1 MTARE
6 RRHPP
11 PHPPEKHPFL
21 PTLLQLQKKPKNCY
35 NPILVGKIFS
45 AVEPTIWHLGDS
57 PKYEWPIHGA
67 QWSRLAMALPPHPPT
82 TPPSRRRRHTQNN
95 IRRSSLGTLPLKST
109 KWGVGGGGVEELE
122 AVPET
127 LKELSLCEMQV
138 LGTSGSDFGDNGQII
153 QRFVRF
159 SGVGGSVQ

>member
-1 MTARE
+1 
-6 RRHPP
+6 
-11 PHPPEKHPFL
+11 
-21 PTLLQLQKKPKNCY
+21 
-35 NPILVGKIFS
+35 
-45 AVEPTIWHLGDS
+45 
-57 PKYEWPIHGA
+57 
-67 QWSRLAMALPPHPPT
+67 MALPLHPPTT
-82 TPPSRRRRHTQNN
+82 TPPSRCRRHTQNN

-109 KWGVGGGGVEELE
+109 KCGGGGVELE

-159 SGVGGSVQ
+159 SGGGGECTIAVPFQSTH

>member
-1 MTARE
+1 MESLGNGPPST
-6 RRHPP
+6 HPP
-11 PHPPEKHPFL
+11 PTTL
-21 PTLLQLQKKPKNCY
+21 P
-35 NPILVGKIFS
+35 S
-45 AVEPTIWHLGDS
+45 
-57 PKYEWPIHGA
+57 
-67 QWSRLAMALPPHPPT
+67 
-82 TPPSRRRRHTQNN
+82 RRRHTQNN

-109 KWGVGGGGVEELE
+109 KWGRVGGRRGGLE

-159 SGVGGSVQ
+159 SGGGGECTIAVPFQSTH